1 MIRRIMQ
8 DLVSIVVP
16 VYNAAPYIENTI
28 RMVTQQ
34 TYGNWELL
42 LVNDASGDD
51 SVRMIRE
58 TCEKIRETDPQT
70 AGRIRLI
77 NQERNQGAAA
87 ARNRGTM
94 AAQGRYLAFLDADD
108 VWLPQ
113 KLERET
119 AFMQRTGAA
128 FACHSYEFGDENAKG
143 TGKIVHAWP
152 QLHYREAL
160 TRTIIFT
167 STVMFDMTKLTK
179 EQVMMPDCGSEDT
192 ALWWQLL
199 RSGITAYG
207 LDEVLTIYRRP
218 AGASLSSNKAVA
230 VRRIWYLYRKRE
242 HLSVPH
248 ALWCLAGWAVRAAQR
263 RM

>member
-1 MIRRIMQ
+1 MERIMQ

-16 VYNAAPYIENTI
+16 VYNAAPYIESTI
-28 RMVTQQ
+28 RMVMQQ
-34 TYGNWELL
+34 TYENWELL
-42 LVNDASGDD
+42 LVNDASEDD
-51 SVRMIRE
+51 SAQIIEKVR
-58 TCEKIRETDPQT
+58 EKLCKENPQG
-70 AGRIRLI
+70 AGRIHLI
-77 NQERNQGAAA
+77 SQERNQGAAA

-113 KLERET
+113 KLEREI
-119 AFMQRTGAA
+119 AFMQHTDAA

-167 STVMFDMTKLTK
+167 STVMFDMTKLKK
-179 EQVMMPDCGSEDT
+179 EQVMMPRCGSEDT

-230 VRRIWYLYRKRE
+230 VRRIWYLYRQRE
-242 HLSVPH
+242 HLSVPY
-248 ALWCLAGWAVRAAQR
+248 ALWCLAGWAARATLR
-263 RM
+263 RV